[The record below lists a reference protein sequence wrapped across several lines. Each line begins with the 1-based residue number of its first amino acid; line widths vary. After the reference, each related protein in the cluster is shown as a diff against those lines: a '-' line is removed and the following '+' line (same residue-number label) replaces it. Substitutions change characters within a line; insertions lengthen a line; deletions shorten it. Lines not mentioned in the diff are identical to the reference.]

1 MEKNSDKKIFG
12 LNRNVIS
19 MGVVSFFNDLSSDMI
34 FPFIPIF
41 LTSVLGASVSF
52 VGLVE
57 GFADATASI
66 LKVFAGGFSDK
77 FKKRKPFIIAGYS
90 LSALAK
96 PLLAFA
102 YYPWHVFFMRF
113 LDRVGKGTRDAPRDA
128 LLSLS
133 VSRSEVGKAFG
144 FHRSADTLG
153 ATLGPLLA
161 FLILPIIDNDLRKL
175 FLLSF
180 IASFFAILVI
190 VFFIKDRDE
199 KLEDKKTLKFELR
212 GLGNPF
218 YIFVSVSVLFSLGR
232 ASEALLLLRAQEI
245 GVVLAFL
252 PLLYL
257 VYNLSLVIFA
267 VPAGILADRLGHRN
281 VFMFGMLIF
290 SLSYILFASTVSSF
304 YIWFIFALYGFYS
317 ALTEGVGRAIV
328 ADLVVE
334 EKRGTAYGVYNALN
348 GIALLPG
355 SLIFGILWDYYGAH
369 FSFYYGATLSLTAF
383 VVFLVMRIILI
394 EKTPQPV

>member
-1 MEKNSDKKIFG
+1 MEENEDKKIFG
-12 LNRNVIS
+12 LSRNVIS

-41 LTSVLGASVSF
+41 LTNVLGAPVSF
-52 VGLVE
+52 VGFVE

-90 LSALAK
+90 LSAIAK

-102 YYPWHVFFMRF
+102 YYPWHVFVVRF

-133 VSRSEVGKAFG
+133 VTRFEVGKAFG

-190 VFFIKDRDE
+190 IFFIKDRDE
-199 KLEDKKTLKFELR
+199 KLESKDKPSFEFK
-212 GLGNPF
+212 GLGTPF
-218 YIFVSVSVLFSLGR
+218 YIFIFVSVLFSFAR

-245 GVVLAFL
+245 GVVLVFI

-257 VYNLSLVIFA
+257 VYNLSLVIFS
-267 VPAGILADRLGHRN
+267 VPAGIIADRLGHRN

-290 SLSYILFASTVSSF
+290 SISYILFANTVSTF
-304 YIWFIFALYGFYS
+304 YIWFIFAFYGFYS
-317 ALTEGVGRAIV
+317 ALTEGVGKAIV
-328 ADLVVE
+328 SDLVLE
-334 EKRGTAYGVYNALN
+334 EKRGMAYGVYSALN
-348 GIALLPG
+348 GMALLPG
-355 SLIFGILWDYYGAH
+355 SLIFGLLWDFYGAH
-369 FSFYYGATLSLTAF
+369 FSFYYGATLSFLALIVFF
-383 VVFLVMRIILI
+383 VTRVIFK
-394 EKTPQPV
+394 EKKP